1 MKQAFEIYCIYIFT
15 PASTVCFS
23 QLFFLYAE
31 GNPSGDLGE
40 GNSEYRLSGMYRGC
54 TRVVCCS
61 TARGKYFFPCFIF
74 LFLSIH
80 S

>member
-1 MKQAFEIYCIYIFT
+1 MKQASEIYCIYIFT

-40 GNSEYRLSGMYRGC
+40 GNSEYRLSGM
-54 TRVVCCS
+54 
-61 TARGKYFFPCFIF
+61 
-74 LFLSIH
+74 
-80 S
+80 